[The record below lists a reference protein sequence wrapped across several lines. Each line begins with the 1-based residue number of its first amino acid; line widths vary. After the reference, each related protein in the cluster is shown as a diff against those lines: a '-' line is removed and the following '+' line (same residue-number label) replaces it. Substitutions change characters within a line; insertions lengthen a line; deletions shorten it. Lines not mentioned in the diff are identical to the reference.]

1 MIKSLNK
8 SNEKF
13 RQHAKARDRLI
24 EEFHRV
30 MKSKSVFNLDSHR
43 LTEDN
48 IISTVTGQSL
58 FKISK
63 KLKKTLAF
71 ERIYSEINEI
81 D

>member
-8 SNEKF
+8 PNEKF

-24 EEFHRV
+24 EELHRV
-30 MKSKSVFNLDSHR
+30 TKPKSVLYLDSHH

-48 IISTVTGQSL
+48 IISIVTGQNL

-63 KLKKTLAF
+63 KLKRTLAF
-71 ERIYSEINEI
+71 ETI
-81 D
+81 

>member
-1 MIKSLNK
+1 MN
-8 SNEKF
+8 
-13 RQHAKARDRLI
+13 
-24 EEFHRV
+24 
-30 MKSKSVFNLDSHR
+30 SKSVFNLDSNR

-71 ERIYSEINEI
+71 ERKYSEINEI

>member
-30 MKSKSVFNLDSHR
+30 MKSKSVFNLDSNR

-48 IISTVTGQSL
+48 IISNVTGHSL
-58 FKISK
+58 FQISK
-63 KLKKTLAF
+63 KLKRTLAF